1 MIQNYEQDILYKSLL
16 KFYNTNNNSILLI
29 NYLKKDKV
37 SLRIIDWFVTNY
49 SKKNDTIY
57 NIYSDSEGYTLDDK
71 SMCII
76 NTINVFHSYKSQLK
90 SYSKKNFDPFCRRD
104 RLPYVYNESGDI
116 INTTIGQLN
125 FFRWAIEYKLIDY
138 IKEHFNDIEEDMNN
152 SLNLLKKNSKS
163 IERKK
168 RQELSK
174 SASRGLNKHHGKIV
188 ITFD

>member
-1 MIQNYEQDILYKSLL
+1 MIQNYEQDILYKSLI
-16 KFYNTNNNSILLI
+16 KFYNTDNNSTLLI

-71 SMCII
+71 SMCIAD
-76 NTINVFHSYKSQLK
+76 TINVFHSYKSQLK

-125 FFRWAIEYKLIDY
+125 FFRWAIQYKLIDY

-163 IERKK
+163 LERKK

>member
-1 MIQNYEQDILYKSLL
+1 MIHNYEQDILYKSLI
-16 KFYNTNNNSILLI
+16 KFYNTDNNSTLLI

-71 SMCII
+71 SMCIAD
-76 NTINVFHSYKSQLK
+76 TINVFHSYKSQLK

-125 FFRWAIEYKLIDY
+125 FFRWAIQYKLIDY

-163 IERKK
+163 LERKK

>member
-1 MIQNYEQDILYKSLL
+1 MIHNYEQDILYKSLI
-16 KFYNTNNNSILLI
+16 KFYNTDNNSTLLI

-71 SMCII
+71 SMCIAD
-76 NTINVFHSYKSQLK
+76 TINVFHSYKSQLK

-125 FFRWAIEYKLIDY
+125 FFRWAIQYKLIDY
-138 IKEHFNDIEEDMNN
+138 IKEYFNDIEEDMNN

-163 IERKK
+163 LERKK